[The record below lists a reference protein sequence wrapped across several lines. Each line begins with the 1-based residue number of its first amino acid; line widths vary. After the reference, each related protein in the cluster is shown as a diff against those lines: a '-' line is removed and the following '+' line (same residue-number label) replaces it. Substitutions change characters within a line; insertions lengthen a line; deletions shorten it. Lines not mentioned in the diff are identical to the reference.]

1 MIDDL
6 VFDLPHPGG
15 LHDLLEHRSL
25 DRPKLPVRNCLQLNN
40 VLFDTIII
48 IIVTID
54 ANHHHHHDLDARC
67 SLTVVEDRQL
77 SKSLPNSKPGSA
89 SCHSS
94 VVAIF
99 HDQDDG
105 DDDIMTLPK
114 TVTMNMMMKHLPK
127 TLPSLITSYS
137 PSAETYKWEP
147 NSPDFHYDYHDHN
160 DDDYN
165 STLSDN
171 VRYGDDDDKD
181 DSRMMVVAYLIFV
194 IFFTPTHF
202 ES

>member
-1 MIDDL
+1 MMTMIDDL

-25 DRPKLPVRNCLQLNN
+25 DRPKLPVRNCLQSNK
-40 VLFDTIII
+40 VLFDIII
-48 IIVTID
+48 IVIVTID
-54 ANHHHHHDLDARC
+54 ANHHHHHHDLDARC

-114 TVTMNMMMKHLPK
+114 T
-127 TLPSLITSYS
+127 
-137 PSAETYKWEP
+137 E
-147 NSPDFHYDYHDHN
+147 
-160 DDDYN
+160 DDDEAPAQDLAILDHLV
-165 STLSDN
+165 LSLGRN
-171 VRYGDDDDKD
+171 IQVGTQL
-181 DSRMMVVAYLIFV
+181 S
-194 IFFTPTHF
+194 
-202 ES
+202 

>member
-1 MIDDL
+1 MTMIDDL

-48 IIVTID
+48 IIIVTID

-67 SLTVVEDRQL
+67 SLAVVEDRQL

-105 DDDIMTLPK
+105 DDDNDIAENCDNEYDDEAPAQDLAILD
-114 TVTMNMMMKHLPK
+114 HLV
-127 TLPSLITSYS
+127 LSLGRNIQVGTQ
-137 PSAETYKWEP
+137 
-147 NSPDFHYDYHDHN
+147 
-160 DDDYN
+160 
-165 STLSDN
+165 LS
-171 VRYGDDDDKD
+171 
-181 DSRMMVVAYLIFV
+181 
-194 IFFTPTHF
+194 
-202 ES
+202 

>member
-1 MIDDL
+1 MICW
-6 VFDLPHPGG
+6 
-15 LHDLLEHRSL
+15 
-25 DRPKLPVRNCLQLNN
+25 NT
-40 VLFDTIII
+40 VLSIAQSFPSATACIII

-54 ANHHHHHDLDARC
+54 ANHHHHHHDLDARC

-147 NSPDFHYDYHDHN
+147 NSPDFHYDYHN
-160 DDDYN
+160 DDDYS

-181 DSRMMVVAYLIFV
+181 DGRMMVVMTIPSLI
-194 IFFTPTHF
+194 T
-202 ES
+202 